1 MEREIVQWKKGIK
14 LTDGMARA
22 DQIVRM
28 GKTFRITL
36 HQGKNRQ
43 IRRMAGKSGN
53 KVETLT
59 RTRSGDVTLGDLP
72 AGKWKAIT
80 IKGEAQLSTKKAP
93 AKVLSKSPCVATA
106 ARPAAK
112 RVVRKPRA

>member
-1 MEREIVQWKKGIK
+1 
-14 LTDGMARA
+14 MARA

-72 AGKWKAIT
+72 SGAWKAIT
-80 IKGEAQLSTKKAP
+80 LQGKVVP
-93 AKVLSKSPCVATA
+93 AKKPSVKPARAVGKGAV

-112 RVVRKPRA
+112 KVVKKAVK